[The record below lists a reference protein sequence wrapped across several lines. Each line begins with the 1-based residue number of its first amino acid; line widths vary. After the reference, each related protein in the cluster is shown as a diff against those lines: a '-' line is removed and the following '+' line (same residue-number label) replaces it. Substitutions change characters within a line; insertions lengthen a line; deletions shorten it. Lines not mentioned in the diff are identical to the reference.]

1 MADIAELG
9 FRVDSDP
16 LKRAADRLDTLAPSA
31 DRAERA
37 TDRFNHT
44 AGTGRKSVDSL
55 AAGVG
60 GLTTVIA
67 RLAAGMA
74 AYGSFTELINLT
86 NTWTDL
92 NSRVEI
98 ASGSIGHGTAV
109 MERLSDMA
117 RRTYSSLTLTA
128 EGYLRNAV
136 AMRQLGYTTDQT
148 LDYVEAIN
156 NALVVSGAKGER
168 AASVMDALGKAMA
181 LGKLSGDQLEI
192 VLASGGRVAQAL
204 ADSLGVT
211 TLELRKMGAEGK
223 LTGSVLQE
231 GLSSQLEKLRAEADT
246 MPATIGDAFVLLGN
260 SILET
265 VGKLDQATG
274 ASSRIA
280 GQLILLADNMEVL
293 TPILAGVAAVIFT
306 ALIPAIVSAT
316 AAVSS
321 FTVALLA
328 NPLTWVALAVGAVV
342 AAIVILVQHLGGLG
356 NTFQTVQMIAMDVWN
371 RITAG
376 GGAMMAALDQVS
388 FQISAS
394 FTSTWADI
402 LQGYIGLVNAIA
414 GPGNGLAMAAADAW
428 IDAKTRANEYA
439 ASAEAAGVR
448 MKSLWSEATGAGAQ
462 MDIIGQSVSWSDFN
476 SVLADTGSTAGLV
489 APAISSVGDAAKAA
503 KVPVSELS
511 ETMKK
516 AQQEAAQNWEFYK
529 NTFSSFFSNFKS
541 DLMAGT
547 SLWDSFAN
555 AASKALDS
563 IANRALDMAANG
575 IFEMLFS
582 AFSGNFI
589 GGMSGAPALQ
599 LGFQK
604 GIPGF
609 DAGGY
614 TGNMGTSQTA
624 GVVHGQEY
632 VLNAQA
638 TRSIGL
644 NTLNAMNATGSAP
657 ANDNGGFVY
666 QDNRAYDFSGSA
678 MTRDEIEEIME
689 NDRRALLSDMP
700 NIIAAYNSD
709 PRKRRTGK

>member
-37 TDRFNHT
+37 TDRFNRT

-55 AAGVG
+55 AMGVG
-60 GLTTVIA
+60 GLTTIVA
-67 RLAAGMA
+67 RLAAGIA
-74 AYGSFTELINLT
+74 AYASVSELINLT

-92 NSRVEI
+92 NSRIEI
-98 ASGSIGHGTAV
+98 ASGSIGQGTVV

-136 AMRQLGYTTDQT
+136 AMRQLGYTTNQT

-204 ADSLGVT
+204 ADSLGVSV
-211 TLELRKMGAEGK
+211 LELRKLGAEGK

-231 GLSSQLEKLRAEADT
+231 GLTSQLEKLRAEADA

-265 VGKLDQATG
+265 VGKFDQATG
-274 ASSRIA
+274 ASSRVA
-280 GQLILLADNMEVL
+280 GGLIFLADNMEML
-293 TPILAGVAAVIFT
+293 TPILAGVGAVIVT
-306 ALIPAIVSAT
+306 ALIPALVSAT
-316 AAVSS
+316 AAVST
-321 FTVALLA
+321 FTIALLA

-342 AAIVILVQHLGGLG
+342 AAIVILVQRMGGLG
-356 NTFQTVQMIAMDVWN
+356 NTFQTVQMIALDVWN

-376 GGAMMAALDQVS
+376 AGAMMAALDQVS
-388 FQISAS
+388 LNISAK

-414 GPGNGLAMAAADAW
+414 GPGNGLAMAAADVW
-428 IDAKTRANEYA
+428 IDARTRANEYA
-439 ASAEAAGVR
+439 ASAEAAGER
-448 MKSLWSEATGAGAQ
+448 MNALWSEATGAGAQ
-462 MDIIGQSVSWSDFN
+462 MDITGQSVSWSDFN

-489 APAISSVGDAAKAA
+489 TPAMTGLGDAASGAA
-503 KVPVSELS
+503 PKVAELS
-511 ETMKK
+511 SALTE
-516 AQQEAAQNWEFYK
+516 AQRQAADTWEFYK
-529 NTFSSFFSNFKS
+529 GTFSSFFSNFKS
-541 DLMAGT
+541 DIMSGT

-563 IANRALDMAANG
+563 IADRALGMAADG
-575 IFEMLFS
+575 IFDLLFS

-589 GGMSGAPALQ
+589 GGTSGAPGLQ

-609 DAGGY
+609 DNGGY
-614 TGNMGTSQTA
+614 TGSIGTGQAA

-644 NTLNAMNATGSAP
+644 NTLNAMNATGAAP

-678 MTRDEIEEIME
+678 MTREEIEEIME

-700 NIIAAYNSD
+700 NIIASYNAD
-709 PRKRRTGK
+709 PRKRRKG